1 MPFGSVPQQLG
12 PFVVRN
18 VLCTTGAGA
27 MLWVEEP
34 ISGKRQ
40 TVMLLD
46 PDLRRWPSRL
56 RDRQMLPPHPRVCAL
71 AAAVPGRIRH
81 GSRTLYYVGA
91 ESLTGWTVLDE
102 LARDGVIRPISRA
115 IRFGIEAAEAL
126 SWAHEAGLAHGH
138 LEPGCLF
145 IQTYAD
151 EDPGHIKLLG
161 LGLQVV
167 APAASRAARYR
178 PPGRHGQ
185 GEVPKTGPEVL
196 AGDLFALGGV
206 LYHMITGQ
214 APEPAGV
221 KDGLREIDALHDPL
235 GAIVRRALHTDPAA
249 RYPSALALREDL
261 AGLRLL
267 HLIEEDAATPY
278 WTYIPLWRRRGARA

>member
-1 MPFGSVPQQLG
+1 
-12 PFVVRN
+12 
-18 VLCTTGAGA
+18 

-34 ISGKRQ
+34 ASGKRQ

-46 PDLRRWPSRL
+46 PDQRRWPARL
-56 RDRQMLPPHPRVCAL
+56 RDRQTLPPHPRVCAL
-71 AAAVPGRIRH
+71 SAAVPGRVRH

-102 LARDGVIRPISRA
+102 LAREGVIRPVSRA
-115 IRFGIEAAEAL
+115 VRLCIEAAEAL
-126 SWAHEAGLAHGH
+126 SFSHEAGLAHGH

-178 PPGRHGQ
+178 PRGPHGQ
-185 GEVPKTGPEVL
+185 GEVPRTGAEVQ

-206 LYHMITGQ
+206 LYHMITGR
-214 APEPAGV
+214 APDPDLE
-221 KDGLREIDALHDPL
+221 DGLAEIDALHGPL
-235 GAIVRRALHTDPAA
+235 GAIVRRALHADPAS
-249 RYPSALALREDL
+249 RYPSALALREAL
-261 AGLRLL
+261 AGLQFL
-267 HLIEEDAATPY
+267 HLTDEDEGTSY
-278 WTYIPLWRRRGARA
+278 WAYIPRWQRKSARA